1 MSDEDKQKL
10 AKLSKREREV
20 LWLVCE
26 GNSYEEISKKLF
38 ISIPTVKA
46 NMGRVYVKLGLDL
59 DQMTRAERLKAIHQ
73 TFCSLM
79 REIELPPEPPEPTK
93 PEPVPENVAEMVNED
108 ERSII
113 PYQPPQVKIIDIKPL
128 PRKTPPPRRTWRTLI
143 LGLILGAGFI
153 VCLAIIYFVF
163 IMNRQQ
169 PRTAFEQPTAA
180 PTNQPIIIANT
191 VAVPQ
196 RPTSLP
202 VSSQPPTTLPAS
214 LVPTQPPVPSIA
226 LPFSDN
232 FDSGSNPLWK
242 VLSGDWITV
251 NGRYSVSNAD
261 YNWGFSVL
269 DDPSWTNYQIK
280 VNVLKSHPG
289 SAAEGEEAIIVRYLS
304 SESQYLVFYLNT
316 LDKAGWAIYDGKEF
330 KFIAGY
336 GASHVPTSYNLEID
350 ANGNE
355 FVAKINGME
364 AQRISM
370 SGYEKGGVG
379 LGVMCAY
386 TPCSSFN
393 NFQVSPVP

>member
-1 MSDEDKQKL
+1 MSDEETQKL

-46 NMGRVYVKLGLDL
+46 NMGRVYVKLGLDQL
-59 DQMTRAERLKAIHQ
+59 ERAERLKAIHQ

-79 REIELPPEPPEPTK
+79 REIELPPETPEPTK
-93 PEPVPENVAEMVNED
+93 LEPVPENVVEMVNED

-113 PYQPPQVKIIDIKPL
+113 PYQPAKAEIIDINFQSG
-128 PRKTPPPRRTWRTLI
+128 KTPPHRRTRWILI
-143 LGLILGAGFI
+143 AGLILGGGFI
-153 VCLAIIYFVF
+153 VCLAIVYFVF

-169 PRTAFEQPTAA
+169 PQTALEQPTVAA
-180 PTNQPIIIANT
+180 TSQPIIIANT

-196 RPTSLP
+196 EPTSLP
-202 VSSQPPTTLPAS
+202 VPTTLPAS
-214 LVPTQPPVPSIA
+214 PFPTQPPAPSIA

-232 FDSGSNPLWK
+232 FDSGSNPQWK
-242 VLSGDWITV
+242 VLSGDWITA

-261 YNWGFSVL
+261 YNWDFSVL
-269 DDPSWTNYQIK
+269 DDPRWTNYQIK

-289 SAAEGEEAIIVRYLS
+289 SAAEGEEVIIVRYLS

-330 KFIAGY
+330 NFIAGY

-370 SGYEKGGVG
+370 SGYESGGVG